1 MAIEQA
7 LRHYGVRCG
16 PVGRQSHAAM
26 SLILRRSLSLVVSL
40 SLLGAGWAGTSSAQS
55 ETKARQGTITR
66 IAAMQARDGNN
77 RNVRVH
83 NQTGLTIVALQA
95 SSGSGWTGDLLGQGG
110 LAAGRSV
117 VVAIDDGTGACR
129 YSLRARFDSGETLE
143 RGGIN
148 SCQIA
153 DYYFTR

>member
-1 MAIEQA
+1 
-7 LRHYGVRCG
+7 
-16 PVGRQSHAAM
+16 M
-26 SLILRRSLSLVVSL
+26 SLISRRFLSLAL
-40 SLLGAGWAGTSSAQS
+40 AFSLLGAGWAGATSSPADP
-55 ETKARQGTITR
+55 KAAPGTITR
-66 IAAMQARDGNN
+66 IAAMQSRDANN

-83 NQTGLTIVALQA
+83 NQTGLAIVALQA
-95 SSGSGWTGDLLGQGG
+95 SSGSGWTGNLLGSSG

-129 YSLRARFDSGETLE
+129 YAVRARFDTGETLE

>member
-1 MAIEQA
+1 
-7 LRHYGVRCG
+7 
-16 PVGRQSHAAM
+16 M
-26 SLILRRSLSLVVSL
+26 SLISRRALGWVVSL
-40 SLLGAGWAGTSSAQS
+40 SLLGAGWAGASSPQS
-55 ETKARQGTITR
+55 GTQARQGTITR
-66 IAAMQARDGNN
+66 VAAMQSRDGNN

-95 SSGSGWTGDLLGQGG
+95 SSGSGWTDNLLGQGG

-129 YSLRARFDSGETLE
+129 YSLRARFDTSETLE

-153 DYYFTR
+153 DHYLTR

>member
-1 MAIEQA
+1 MVTRAA
-7 LRHYGVRCG
+7 LRHNVFSGD
-16 PVGRQSHAAM
+16 PSGREGLPTM
-26 SLILRRSLSLVVSL
+26 PLISRRSLSLTL
-40 SLLGAGWAGTSSAQS
+40 AFSLLGAGWAAASSSQA
-55 ETKARQGTITR
+55 EPKARHGTITR
-66 IAAMQARDGNN
+66 IAAIQSRDGNN
-77 RNVRVH
+77 RSVRVH

-95 SSGSGWTGDLLGQGG
+95 SSGSGWTSDLLRSSG

-129 YSLRARFDSGETLE
+129 YALRARFDTGETLE

>member
-1 MAIEQA
+1 
-7 LRHYGVRCG
+7 
-16 PVGRQSHAAM
+16 M
-26 SLILRRSLSLVVSL
+26 SLISRRSVSLVL
-40 SLLGAGWAGTSSAQS
+40 GLFLLGAGWAGASSPQA
-55 ETKARQGTITR
+55 EPKARQGTITR
-66 IAAMQARDGNN
+66 IAAIQSRDGNN

-83 NQTGLTIVALQA
+83 NQTGLTIVTLQA
-95 SSGSGWTGDLLGQGG
+95 SSGSGWTGDLLDSGG

-129 YSLRARFDSGETLE
+129 YSLRARFDTGETLE

>member
-1 MAIEQA
+1 MPSI
-7 LRHYGVRCG
+7 
-16 PVGRQSHAAM
+16 S
-26 SLILRRSLSLVVSL
+26 RRSLSLLLAVSL
-40 SLLGAGWAGTSSAQS
+40 VGAGWAELAAARTEA
-55 ETKARQGTITR
+55 KAGAGTITR
-66 IAAMQARDGNN
+66 IAAIQSRDSNN

-83 NQTGLTIVALQA
+83 NQTGLTIVTLQA
-95 SSGSGWTGDLLGQGG
+95 SSGSGWTGDLLGSGG
-110 LAAGRSV
+110 LGAGRSV

-129 YSLRARFDSGETLE
+129 YSLRARFDNGETLE

>member
-1 MAIEQA
+1 MNA
-7 LRHYGVRCG
+7 V
-16 PVGRQSHAAM
+16 M
-26 SLILRRSLSLVVSL
+26 SLISRRSLSLVVGCVLIATGWS
-40 SLLGAGWAGTSSAQS
+40 GHAVAGSTETAREGTL
-55 ETKARQGTITR
+55 TR
-66 IAAMQARDGNN
+66 IAASQSRDTNN

-83 NQTGLTIVALQA
+83 NQTGLTMVGLQA
-95 SSGSGWTGDLLGQGG
+95 SSGSGWTGDLLGSSG
-110 LAAGRSV
+110 LGAGRSV

-129 YSLRARFDSGETLE
+129 YSLRARFDNGETLE